1 MVEQFPLCNCRWWLF
16 LFVCVCELRT
26 YREKRKERKRSLATG
41 GLGQFIQPK
50 WKERKR
56 KKINGLSP
64 FSRSGK
70 EKER

>member
-1 MVEQFPLCNCRWWLF
+1 MVEQFPFCNCRWWLF

-50 WKERKR
+50 WEDKRRKMDLAHLDEKIEER
-56 KKINGLSP
+56 G
-64 FSRSGK
+64 GK
-70 EKER
+70 